1 MKFWGIFS
9 KTIFRLFAERSFR
22 KLRTYSIETLLA
34 RSLRMIDPQTVTE
47 IRTYIKSQQ
56 TILGGFADRGGK
68 CDLYYSLFGYYLA
81 EALGIDEVKPVLK
94 EYLKDVIMTEK
105 LSGIYQKCAVI
116 LYIKLFGTGTLPSA
130 LRKPEPIAAQYA
142 DFINLLAYYY
152 SEDYLSL
159 AVISHKL
166 KRINFSTEMP
176 CSVTAADL
184 ILKDCLKKTVEEP
197 WKRMKTFYKNGSFS
211 AFNKTAQGDL
221 LSTGVALYALRFVNS
236 DLSIIKP
243 DCLNF
248 IDLLY
253 SDGGFCAT
261 ISDPVP
267 DVEYTFYGLLAL
279 GSLSD

>member
-34 RSLRMIDPQTVTE
+34 RSLRMIDPQTVIE
-47 IRTYIKSQQ
+47 IRRYIKSQL

-130 LRKPEPIAAQYA
+130 LRKHETIAAQYA

-166 KRINFSTEMP
+166 KKINFSTEMP